1 MKIVLAVFVGWAM
14 FLMGLSFD
22 NLFVFVIS
30 QVENN
35 STKENAEEMM
45 GDKPSVK
52 VNGQKGTEGHAGT
65 TRVPRSPA
73 RGKVIKDSG
82 NKKNGRNELVILAS
96 PWSRKC
102 VDPSVPGHQ
111 NLL

>member
-1 MKIVLAVFVGWAM
+1 MIIAQA
-14 FLMGLSFD
+14 
-22 NLFVFVIS
+22 
-30 QVENN
+30 ENN
-35 STKENAEEMM
+35 NTHGNLKNVGDD

-52 VNGQKGTEGHAGT
+52 INGQKGAEGHAGT

-73 RGKVIKDSG
+73 SGKVIKDSG

-96 PWSRKC
+96 PWNRKC